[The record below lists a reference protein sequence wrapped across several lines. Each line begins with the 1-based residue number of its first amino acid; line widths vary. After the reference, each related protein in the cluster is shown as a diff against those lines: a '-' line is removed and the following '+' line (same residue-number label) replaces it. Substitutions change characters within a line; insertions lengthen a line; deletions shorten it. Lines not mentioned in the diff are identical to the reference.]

1 MYTLRI
7 NNKAL
12 AHFIG
17 LNPHLEITPQMMKD
31 YINSGQT
38 GADVKLRRRS
48 LQLFFFKQA
57 MKPVRKKK
65 RIRNRRKLRKD
76 TK

>member
-1 MYTLRI
+1 MYNLKI

-12 AHFIG
+12 ARYIG
-17 LNPHLEITPQMMKD
+17 ANPHIETTPQMMKD

-38 GADVKLRRRS
+38 GADVRLRRQS
-48 LQLFFFKQA
+48 LEIFFFKQA

-65 RIRNRRKLRKD
+65 RIRNRKRKAL
-76 TK
+76 